1 MLLIRRSGMKENLRR
16 YLRIKEAARVLG
28 VCEGT
33 LRNWER
39 QGKVASYRNPING
52 YRLFE
57 RSDLERLLEAI
68 RRSRTSTPSTEV
80 PQRDLR

>member
-1 MLLIRRSGMKENLRR
+1 MRENLQR
-16 YLRIKEAARVLG
+16 YLRIKEAAHVLG

-57 RSDLERLLEAI
+57 RSDLEQFLEAI
-68 RRSRTSTPSTEV
+68 KRSRTSAGSTQFRQHD
-80 PQRDLR
+80 PRRR